1 MPNADLKTTDLVA
14 RLRELAGPRYPDDIC
29 GKALMGQAA
38 DEIVRLRRGWL
49 RVIQQ
54 ENGCAPYTGA
64 PCREPCGCV
73 EEMEMLANEQ
83 R

>member
-1 MPNADLKTTDLVA
+1 MSNDPAAFETTDLVA

-38 DEIVRLRRGWL
+38 SEIERLRAVM
-49 RVIQQ
+49 RV
-54 ENGCAPYTGA
+54 NGLFVGLSRA
-64 PCREPCGCV
+64 
-73 EEMEMLANEQ
+73 EMEKILYG